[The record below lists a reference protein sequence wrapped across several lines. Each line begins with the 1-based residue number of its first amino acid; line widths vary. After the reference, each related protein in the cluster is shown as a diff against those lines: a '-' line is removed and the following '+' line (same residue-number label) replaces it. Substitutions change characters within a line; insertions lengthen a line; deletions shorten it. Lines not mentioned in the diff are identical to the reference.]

1 VRVRGDLTGGT
12 AMPEAGLHFTQ
23 PLWLWGL
30 LAIPLVIAWLMV
42 SSPFRQRGQE
52 VKYADARLLPYLS
65 GVATTRIVSSRGP
78 LLGWALTWG
87 LLSLAMAGP
96 RWDFQQMSPFEP
108 GADLVILL
116 DISRSMNVTDV
127 NPSRLERARQE
138 IQDLVNA
145 NPGISTGLIAFASVA
160 HVVTPVTE
168 DSESLLRQLPALS
181 TSLVQLQG
189 SRINDAIDQANRLL
203 AGRDDDV
210 AHNILLISD
219 GDFADQDLE
228 DKIRS
233 VQATGTRFHIL
244 AVGTSQG
251 GPVPGL
257 MATTGEPVLSWLDED
272 SLRRLAEIGGGIFRI
287 ADYRDNDTRAMLDAI
302 LAHAHA
308 RQNSQVQ
315 TLVWN
320 EYFYWLL
327 IPAMLTLLYLY
338 RPGAGIKRVSQRGGA
353 L

>member
-1 VRVRGDLTGGT
+1 
-12 AMPEAGLHFTQ
+12 MHEAGLHFAQ

-30 LAIPLVIAWLMV
+30 LAIPLVIAWLML

-52 VKYADARLLPYLS
+52 DKYADAHLLAYLS
-65 GVATTRIVSSRGP
+65 GVATTRVVNSRRP
-78 LLGWALTWG
+78 LLGWALVWG

-96 RWDFQQMSPFEP
+96 RWDFQQINPFEP

-116 DISRSMNVTDV
+116 DISRSMDVTDV

-145 NPGISTGLIAFASVA
+145 NPGIGIGLIAFASVA
-160 HVVTPVTE
+160 HVITPVTE
-168 DSESLLRQLPALS
+168 DRESLLRQLPALS

-189 SRINDAIDQANRLL
+189 SRLTDAIDQASRLL
-203 AGRDDDV
+203 AGQGNDV

-219 GDFADQDLE
+219 GDFADQELDA
-228 DKIRS
+228 K
-233 VQATGTRFHIL
+233 VQSLQAAGTRLHIL
-244 AVGTSQG
+244 AIGTSQG

-272 SLRRLAEIGGGIFRI
+272 SLRRLADSGGGEFRI
-287 ADYRDNDTRAMLDAI
+287 SNYRDNDTRAILDAI
-302 LAHAHA
+302 LAHARA
-308 RQNSQVQ
+308 RQNTKLQ

-327 IPAMLTLLYLY
+327 LPAMLALLYLY
-338 RPGAGIKRVSQRGGA
+338 RPGAGIARAAERGGTP
-353 L
+353 

>member
-1 VRVRGDLTGGT
+1 
-12 AMPEAGLHFTQ
+12 MPEAGLHLAQ

-30 LAIPLVIAWLMV
+30 LAIPLVIAWLMF

-52 VKYADARLLPYLS
+52 VKYADAQLLPYLS
-65 GVATTRIVSSRGP
+65 GVATTRVVSSRKP
-78 LLGWALTWG
+78 LLGWALAWG

-96 RWDFQQMSPFEP
+96 RWDFQQMNPFEP

-116 DISRSMNVTDV
+116 DISRSMDVADV

-138 IQDLVNA
+138 VQDLANA
-145 NPGISTGLIAFASVA
+145 NPGISIGLIAFASVA

-168 DSESLLRQLPALS
+168 DSASLLRQLPALS
-181 TSLVQLQG
+181 TSLAQLQG
-189 SRINDAIDQANRLL
+189 SRLADAIDQAERLL
-203 AGRDDDV
+203 AGQGNDV

-219 GDFADQDLE
+219 GDFADPDLDE
-228 DKIRS
+228 KIRS
-233 VQATGTRFHIL
+233 LHATGTRFHVL

-257 MATTGEPVLSWLDED
+257 IATNGEPVLSWLDEE
-272 SLRRLAEIGGGIFRI
+272 SLRQLAESGGGVFRI
-287 ADYRDNDTRAMLDAI
+287 ADYRDDDTRAILDAI
-302 LAHAHA
+302 LAHARA
-308 RQNSQVQ
+308 RQNTEVQ

-327 IPAMLTLLYLY
+327 LPAMLALLYLY
-338 RPGAGIKRVSQRGGA
+338 RPGAGIARAAQSGDTP
-353 L
+353 

>member
-1 VRVRGDLTGGT
+1 
-12 AMPEAGLHFTQ
+12 MHEASLHFAQ

-30 LAIPLVIAWLMV
+30 LAIPLVIAWLML

-52 VKYADARLLPYLS
+52 DKYADAHLLAYLS
-65 GVATTRIVSSRGP
+65 GVATTRVVSSRRP
-78 LLGWALTWG
+78 LLGWALVWG

-96 RWDFQQMSPFEP
+96 RWDFQQINPFEP

-116 DISRSMNVTDV
+116 DISRSMDVTDV

-145 NPGISTGLIAFASVA
+145 NPGIGIGLIAFASVA
-160 HVVTPVTE
+160 HVITPVTE
-168 DSESLLRQLPALS
+168 DRESLLRQLPALS

-189 SRINDAIDQANRLL
+189 SRLTDAIDQASRLL
-203 AGRDDDV
+203 AGQGNDV

-219 GDFADQDLE
+219 GDFADQELDA
-228 DKIRS
+228 K
-233 VQATGTRFHIL
+233 VQSLQAAGTRLHIL
-244 AVGTSQG
+244 AIGTPQG

-257 MATTGEPVLSWLDED
+257 LATTGEPVLSWLDED
-272 SLRRLAEIGGGIFRI
+272 SLRRLADSGGGEFRMSN
-287 ADYRDNDTRAMLDAI
+287 YRDNDTRAILDAI
-302 LAHAHA
+302 LAHARA
-308 RQNSQVQ
+308 RQNTQIQ

-327 IPAMLTLLYLY
+327 LPAMLALLYLY
-338 RPGAGIKRVSQRGGA
+338 RPGAGIARAAQRGGA
-353 L
+353 R

>member
-1 VRVRGDLTGGT
+1 
-12 AMPEAGLHFTQ
+12 MPEAGLHLAQ

-30 LAIPLVIAWLMV
+30 LAIPLVIAWLMF

-52 VKYADARLLPYLS
+52 VKYADAQLLPYLS
-65 GVATTRIVSSRGP
+65 GVATTRVVSSRKP
-78 LLGWALTWG
+78 LLGWALAWG

-96 RWDFQQMSPFEP
+96 RWDFQQMNPFEP

-116 DISRSMNVTDV
+116 DISRSMDVADV

-138 IQDLVNA
+138 VQDLANA
-145 NPGISTGLIAFASVA
+145 NPGISIGLIAFASVA

-181 TSLVQLQG
+181 TSLAQLQG
-189 SRINDAIDQANRLL
+189 SRLADAIDQAERLL
-203 AGRDDDV
+203 AGQGNDV

-219 GDFADQDLE
+219 GDFADPDLDE
-228 DKIRS
+228 KIRS
-233 VQATGTRFHIL
+233 LHATGTRFHVL

-257 MATTGEPVLSWLDED
+257 IATNGEPVLSWLDEE
-272 SLRRLAEIGGGIFRI
+272 SLRQLAESGGGVFRI
-287 ADYRDNDTRAMLDAI
+287 ADYRDDDTRAILDAI
-302 LAHAHA
+302 LAHARA
-308 RQNSQVQ
+308 RQNTEVQ

-327 IPAMLTLLYLY
+327 LPAMLALLYLY
-338 RPGAGIKRVSQRGGA
+338 RPGAGIARAAQSGDTP
-353 L
+353 

>member
-1 VRVRGDLTGGT
+1 
-12 AMPEAGLHFTQ
+12 MPEAGLHFAQ

-42 SSPFRQRGQE
+42 SSPFRQRGHESQ
-52 VKYADARLLPYLS
+52 YADTQLLPYLS
-65 GVATTRIVSSRGP
+65 GVATTRVVSSRRP
-78 LLGWALTWG
+78 LLVWTLAWG

-96 RWDFQQMSPFEP
+96 RWDFQQINPFEP

-116 DISRSMNVTDV
+116 DISRSMDVADV

-138 IQDLVNA
+138 VQDLASA

-168 DSESLLRQLPALS
+168 DRESLLRQLPALS

-189 SRINDAIDQANRLL
+189 SRLADAIDQANRLL
-203 AGRDDDV
+203 ASQRDDV

-219 GDFADQDLE
+219 GDFADPDLDE
-228 DKIRS
+228 KIRS
-233 VQATGTRFHIL
+233 LHATGTRFHIL
-244 AVGTSQG
+244 AVGTTHG

-257 MATTGEPVLSWLDED
+257 IATNGEPVMSWLDEE
-272 SLRRLAEIGGGIFRI
+272 SLRRLAESGGGMFRI
-287 ADYRDNDTRAMLDAI
+287 ANYRDNDTRAILDAI
-302 LAHAHA
+302 FSHAHA
-308 RQNSQVQ
+308 RQNTQLQ

-320 EYFYWLL
+320 EYFFWLL
-327 IPAMLTLLYLY
+327 LPALLILLYLY
-338 RPGAGIKRVSQRGGA
+338 RPGAGIARAAQRGGTP
-353 L
+353 

>member
-1 VRVRGDLTGGT
+1 
-12 AMPEAGLHFTQ
+12 MHEAGLHFAQ

-30 LAIPLVIAWLMV
+30 LAIPLVIAWLML

-52 VKYADARLLPYLS
+52 DKYADAHLLAYLS
-65 GVATTRIVSSRGP
+65 GVATTRVVSSRGP
-78 LLGWALTWG
+78 LLGWALAWG

-96 RWDFQQMSPFEP
+96 RWDFQQINPFEP

-116 DISRSMNVTDV
+116 DISRSMDVTDV

-145 NPGISTGLIAFASVA
+145 NPGIGIGLIAFASVA
-160 HVVTPVTE
+160 HVITPITE
-168 DSESLLRQLPALS
+168 DRESLLRQLPALS

-189 SRINDAIDQANRLL
+189 SRLTDAIDQASRLL
-203 AGRDDDV
+203 AGQGDDV

-219 GDFADQDLE
+219 GDFADQELDE
-228 DKIRS
+228 KIRS
-233 VQATGTRFHIL
+233 LHAAGTRLHIL
-244 AVGTSQG
+244 AIGTPQG

-272 SLRRLAEIGGGIFRI
+272 SLRRLADSGGGEFRMSN
-287 ADYRDNDTRAMLDAI
+287 YRDNDTRAILDAI
-302 LAHAHA
+302 LAHARA
-308 RQNSQVQ
+308 RQNTQLQ

-320 EYFYWLL
+320 EYFFWLL
-327 IPAMLTLLYLY
+327 LPAMLALLYLY
-338 RPGAGIKRVSQRGGA
+338 RPGAGIARAAERGGTP
-353 L
+353 

>member
-1 VRVRGDLTGGT
+1 
-12 AMPEAGLHFTQ
+12 MPDTGLHFAQ

-30 LAIPLVIAWLMV
+30 LAIPLVIAWLMF

-52 VKYADARLLPYLS
+52 VKYADAHLLTYLS
-65 GVATTRIVSSRGP
+65 GVATTRVVSSRGP
-78 LLGWALTWG
+78 LLGWALAWS

-96 RWDFQQMSPFEP
+96 RWDFHQINPFEP

-116 DISRSMNVTDV
+116 DISRSMDVADV

-138 IQDLVNA
+138 VQDLAGA
-145 NPGISTGLIAFASVA
+145 NSGISTGLIAFASVA

-168 DSESLLRQLPALS
+168 DRESLLRQLPALS
-181 TSLVQLQG
+181 TGLVQLQG
-189 SRINDAIDQANRLL
+189 SRLADAIDQASRLL
-203 AGRDDDV
+203 AGQGDGV

-219 GDFADQDLE
+219 GDFADPGLDE
-228 DKIRS
+228 MIRS
-233 VQATGTRFHIL
+233 LHAAGTRFHVL
-244 AVGTSQG
+244 GVGTTEG

-257 MATTGEPVLSWLDED
+257 IATNGEPVLSWLDEEG
-272 SLRRLAEIGGGIFRI
+272 LRQLAESGGGVFRI
-287 ADYRDNDTRAMLDAI
+287 ADYRDNDTRAILDAI
-302 LAHAHA
+302 LSHA
-308 RQNSQVQ
+308 RATQNSEVQ

-338 RPGAGIKRVSQRGGA
+338 RPGVGTTRAAPPGGA
-353 L
+353 P

>member
-1 VRVRGDLTGGT
+1 
-12 AMPEAGLHFTQ
+12 MPETGLHFAQ

-30 LAIPLVIAWLMV
+30 LAIPLVIAWLIL
-42 SSPFRQRGQE
+42 SSPLRQHGHEAR
-52 VKYADARLLPYLS
+52 YADTRLLPYLT
-65 GVATTRIVSSRGP
+65 GVATTRVVSSRWP
-78 LLGWALTWG
+78 LFGWALAWS

-96 RWDFQQMSPFEP
+96 RWDFRQMNPFEP

-116 DISRSMNVTDV
+116 DISRSMDVTDV

-138 IQDLVNA
+138 IQDLANA

-168 DSESLLRQLPALS
+168 DRESLLRQLPALS

-189 SRINDAIDQANRLL
+189 SRLADAIDQANRLL
-203 AGRDDDV
+203 AGQGDDV

-219 GDFADQDLE
+219 GDFADPGLDEKVSSL
-228 DKIRS
+228 R
-233 VQATGTRFHIL
+233 AAGTRFHVL
-244 AVGTSQG
+244 AVGTTQG

-257 MATTGEPVLSWLDED
+257 MATNGEPVLSALDEAG
-272 SLRRLAEIGGGIFRI
+272 LRRLAESGGGVFRI
-287 ADYRDNDTRAMLDAI
+287 ADYRDNDTRAILDAI
-302 LAHAHA
+302 LSHARA
-308 RQNSQVQ
+308 RQNARMQ

-327 IPAMLTLLYLY
+327 IPAVLTLLYLY
-338 RPGAGIKRVSQRGGA
+338 RPGAGIARAAQRGGTP
-353 L
+353 

>member
-1 VRVRGDLTGGT
+1 
-12 AMPEAGLHFTQ
+12 MPEAGLHLAQ

-30 LAIPLVIAWLMV
+30 LAIPLVIAWLMF

-52 VKYADARLLPYLS
+52 VKYADAQLLPYLS
-65 GVATTRIVSSRGP
+65 GVATTRVVSSRKP
-78 LLGWALTWG
+78 LLGWALAWG

-96 RWDFQQMSPFEP
+96 RWDFQQMNPFEP

-116 DISRSMNVTDV
+116 DISRSMDVADV

-138 IQDLVNA
+138 VQDLANA
-145 NPGISTGLIAFASVA
+145 NPGISIGLIAFASVA

-181 TSLVQLQG
+181 TSLAQLQG
-189 SRINDAIDQANRLL
+189 SRLADAIDQAERLL
-203 AGRDDDV
+203 AGQGNDV

-219 GDFADQDLE
+219 GDFADPDLDE
-228 DKIRS
+228 KIRS
-233 VQATGTRFHIL
+233 LHATGTRFHIL

-257 MATTGEPVLSWLDED
+257 IATNGEPVLSWLDEE
-272 SLRRLAEIGGGIFRI
+272 SLRQLAESGGGVFRI
-287 ADYRDNDTRAMLDAI
+287 ADYRDDDTRAILDAI
-302 LAHAHA
+302 LAHARA
-308 RQNSQVQ
+308 RQNTEVQ

-327 IPAMLTLLYLY
+327 LPAMLALLYLY
-338 RPGAGIKRVSQRGGA
+338 RPGAGIARAAQSGDTP
-353 L
+353 